1 MIDRRDLLKIGAVAP
16 LALGLPTALH
26 AATQGVAL
34 WVTDDR
40 FAGPGVAM
48 PRTVRLADGDV
59 TPLWVATLD
68 DAWRGR
74 GFVVA
79 GTTGEDSLFVIEQLA
94 WHRGR
99 RVVDRAEIAPRTAD
113 RPALV
118 RWRIVPAHRS
128 AMV

>member
-1 MIDRRDLLKIGAVAP
+1 MIDRRDLLKAGAGAP
-16 LALGLPTALH
+16 LALAIPTVLH
-26 AATQGVAL
+26 AATRSVAL

-40 FAGPGVAM
+40 FDGHATAM
-48 PRTVRLADGDV
+48 SRTVRLADGDV
-59 TPLWVATLD
+59 TPLWVGTLD

-79 GTTGEDSLFVIEQLA
+79 GLTGEDSLFVIEQLA

-99 RVVDRAEIAPRTAD
+99 RVVERLDVIARTAD

-118 RWRIVPAHRS
+118 RWRVAPVHRN
-128 AMV
+128 VTV